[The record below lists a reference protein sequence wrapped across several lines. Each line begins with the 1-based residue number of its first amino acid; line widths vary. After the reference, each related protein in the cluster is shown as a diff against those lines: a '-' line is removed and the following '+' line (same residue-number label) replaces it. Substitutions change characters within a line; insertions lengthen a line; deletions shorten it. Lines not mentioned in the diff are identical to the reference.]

1 MISAVVQKL
10 RIVQTLRWLRLRL
23 RLLGGWDRRG
33 CRGAVLQN
41 ETDSHNNHDGD
52 QRELEFFHSLRWHLL
67 FSHRL
72 PALDLSDLQVHKQRK
87 KENEDQRNSQP
98 FSSEA

>member
-1 MISAVVQKL
+1 MVSAVVQKL

-23 RLLGGWDRRG
+23 LVNSDRGG
-33 CRGAVLQN
+33 CRDAVLQN
-41 ETDSHNNHDGD
+41 VTQSHNNHDDD
-52 QRELEFFHSLRWHLL
+52 QRGLEFFHSLGWHLL
-67 FSHRL
+67 FSDRL

-98 FSSEA
+98 LPSEA

>member
-23 RLLGGWDRRG
+23 RAAEWLGSERLSWRG
-33 CRGAVLQN
+33 IAN
-41 ETDSHNNHDGD
+41 ETDSHNNHDDD

-98 FSSEA
+98 FPSEA

>member
-1 MISAVVQKL
+1 MVSAVVQKL

-23 RLLGGWDRRG
+23 LVGWDRRG
-33 CRGAVLQN
+33 CRNAVLQN
-41 ETDSHNNHDGD
+41 VTQGHNNHEDD
-52 QRELEFFHSLRWHLL
+52 QRELEFFYSLRWHLL
-67 FSHRL
+67 FSDRL

-98 FSSEA
+98 LPSEA